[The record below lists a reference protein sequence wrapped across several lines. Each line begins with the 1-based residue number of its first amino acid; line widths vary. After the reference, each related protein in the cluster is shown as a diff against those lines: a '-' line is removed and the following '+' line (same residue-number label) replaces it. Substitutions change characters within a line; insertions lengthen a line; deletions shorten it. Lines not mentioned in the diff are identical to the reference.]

1 MKTLR
6 FGCVLVGFLSLVLSI
21 SAQTSSSTL
30 ATAQVPPLIQ
40 FSNVATDE
48 GGSSLSGAVSITF
61 SLFNSQQ
68 GGEPLWI
75 ETQNNVQLDPTGHY
89 TVQLGITKPAGVPTT
104 LFTSG
109 EARWLGVRIAEQVE
123 QPRVLLLSVPYAL
136 KAGDAAT
143 IGGLPP
149 SAFMLAA
156 PSNGAA
162 SAYAT
167 ESATEQTVSPAT
179 ATDVTTTGGTANFL
193 PVFNGTSTI
202 IDSVVFQSGTGS
214 TARIGINNPVP
225 ANTLD
230 VEGGGTIRG
239 TLSLPAAATATATAG
254 GDSQGLAFGASAF
267 NSSTS
272 KAVNQSFRWQA
283 EPAGNDTP
291 TPSATLNLLFHTG
304 TLPPAETGLSIA
316 SNGALTFIT
325 TQILPGADVTGDLG
339 DSGQIVNINA
349 TNIIT
354 APVAQFSSSL
364 LVPTINATANITAGG
379 TVAAAAVN
387 TTGNILAGGTIGS
400 AGVGNFGSVV
410 STGNVSS
417 DGAITSNNF
426 SGPNAA
432 SFVLGSFSSPTSE
445 AALQV
450 ENVTTTGEVAF
461 LENGNASNPFSVLKL
476 LEVTGSTGDFLNCER
491 PDGTELCNI
500 DSSGTFHSGSDFAE
514 ALPARGAK
522 ELYEPGDVLVMTN
535 SGAGVEKTS
544 ARYSR
549 RVIGIYSTR
558 PGFVGAEKNGQTR
571 VDKNDVPV
579 AITGI
584 VPAKVSAENGP
595 VRVGD
600 LLVTASTPGYAMK
613 ATDPRRMAGAIVGK
627 AMEPLLQGAGVI
639 RVLVTT
645 Q

>member
-1 MKTLR
+1 MKQVR
-6 FGCVLVGFLSLVLSI
+6 VGML
-21 SAQTSSSTL
+21 STL
-30 ATAQVPPLIQ
+30 MLLLCSWLGQAQQSVATAMVPPLIQ
-40 FSNVATDE
+40 LSNVATDE
-48 GGSSLSGAVSITF
+48 GGSSMSGVVNITF
-61 SLFNSQQ
+61 SLYAVQQ
-68 GGEPLWI
+68 GGEPLWT
-75 ETQNNVQLDPTGHY
+75 ETQNNVQLDSTGHY
-89 TVQLGITKPAGVPTT
+89 SVQLGITKPAGVPTT

-109 EARWLGVRIAEQVE
+109 EARWLGVRIAEQPE
-123 QPRVLLLSVPYAL
+123 QARVLLLSVPYAL

-149 SAFMLAA
+149 SAFVLAA
-156 PSNGAA
+156 PQNATVATYVAEPAA
-162 SAYAT
+162 GQS
-167 ESATEQTVSPAT
+167 VSPAT
-179 ATDVTTTGGTANFL
+179 ATDVTTTGSTGTYL
-193 PVFNGTSTI
+193 PVFNSASTI
-202 IDSVVFQSGTGS
+202 IDSVVFQVGSGS
-214 TARIGINNPVP
+214 TAKIGINTTTPSS
-225 ANTLD
+225 TLG
-230 VEGGGTIRG
+230 VNGAATIGGLT
-239 TLSLPAAATATATAG
+239 LPAAGTATATAG
-254 GDSQGLAFGASAF
+254 TISHPLNLVASTF
-267 NSSTS
+267 NSSSGT
-272 KAVNQSFRWQA
+272 AVNQTFRWQTQ
-283 EPAGNDTP
+283 PAGNDTA
-291 TPSATLNLLFHTG
+291 TPSGTLNLLFGSG
-304 TLPPAETGLSIA
+304 TSAPAETGLSIA
-316 SNGALTFIT
+316 SNGALTFAT

-476 LEVTGSTGDFLNCER
+476 LEVTGSKGDFLNCER

-514 ALPARGAK
+514 SLPARGARK
-522 ELYEPGDVLVMTN
+522 LYEPGDVLVMTN

-544 ARYSR
+544 TRYSR
-549 RVIGIYSTR
+549 RVIGIFSTR
-558 PGFVGAEKNGQTR
+558 PGFVGAEKNGETR

-613 ATDPRRMAGAIVGK
+613 ATDPRRMVGAIVGK
-627 AMEPLLQGAGVI
+627 ALEPLLQGAGVI

>member
-1 MKTLR
+1 MKQVRVVML
-6 FGCVLVGFLSLVLSI
+6 
-21 SAQTSSSTL
+21 STL
-30 ATAQVPPLIQ
+30 MVLLCSWLSQAQQSVATAGMVPPLIQ

-61 SLFNSQQ
+61 SLYAGQQ
-68 GGEPLWI
+68 GGEPLWM
-75 ETQNNVQLDPTGHY
+75 ETQNNVQLDSTGHY
-89 TVQLGITKPAGVPTT
+89 SVQLGITKPAGVPTT

-109 EARWLGVRIAEQVE
+109 EARWLGVRIAEQSE

-143 IGGLPP
+143 VGGLPP
-149 SAFMLAA
+149 SAFVLATPQNA
-156 PSNGAA
+156 NATAA
-162 SAYAT
+162 TYVAEPVTGQS
-167 ESATEQTVSPAT
+167 VSPGA
-179 ATDVTTTGGTANFL
+179 ATDVTTTGSAGTFL
-193 PVFNGTSTI
+193 PVFNGASTI
-202 IDSVVFQSGTGS
+202 IDSVMFQVGTGS
-214 TARIGINNPVP
+214 TAKIGINTMTPSS
-225 ANTLD
+225 TLG
-230 VEGGGTIRG
+230 VNGAATING
-239 TLSLPAAATATATAG
+239 LTLPAAGAATATAGTI
-254 GDSQGLAFGASAF
+254 SHPLNLVTSAF
-267 NSSTS
+267 NSTTA
-272 KAVNQSFRWQA
+272 KAVNQTFRWQT
-283 EPAGNDTP
+283 EPAGNDT
-291 TPSATLNLLFHTG
+291 TAPSGTLNLLFGSG
-304 TLPPAETGLSIA
+304 TSTPAETGLKIA
-316 SNGALTFIT
+316 SNGVITFPT

-379 TVAAAAVN
+379 TIAAAAAN
-387 TTGNILAGGTIGS
+387 ITGNILAGTIGT
-400 AGVGNFGSVV
+400 AGAGNFGSVI
-410 STGNVSS
+410 STGNISS
-417 DGAITSNNF
+417 NGAVTSNNF

-432 SFVLGSFSSPTSE
+432 SFVLGSLSSPTSE
-445 AALQV
+445 AAMQV
-450 ENVTTTGEVAF
+450 ENLTTTGEVAF
-461 LENGNASNPFSVLKL
+461 LENGNPSNPFSVLKL
-476 LEVTGSTGDFLNCER
+476 LEVTGSKGDFLNCER

-514 ALPARGAK
+514 SLPARGARK
-522 ELYEPGDVLVMTN
+522 LYEPGDVLVMTN

-549 RVIGIYSTR
+549 RVIGIFSTR
-558 PGFVGAEKNGQTR
+558 PGFVGAEKNGETR

-613 ATDPRRMAGAIVGK
+613 ATDPRRMVGAIVGK
-627 AMEPLLQGAGVI
+627 ALEPLLQGSGVI

>member
-6 FGCVLVGFLSLVLSI
+6 FGFVFVGFLFVALST
-21 SAQTSSSTL
+21 SAQTTSSTL

-89 TVQLGITKPAGVPTT
+89 SVQLGITKPAGVPTT

-109 EARWLGVRIAEQVE
+109 EARWLGVQIAQQPE

-143 IGGLPP
+143 VGGLPP
-149 SAFMLAA
+149 SAFVLAA
-156 PSNGAA
+156 PSNAA
-162 SAYAT
+162 AAT
-167 ESATEQTVSPAT
+167 YITEPATEQSVSPET
-179 ATDVTTTGGTANFL
+179 ATGVTTTGGTANFL
-193 PVFNGTSTI
+193 PLFNGTSTI

-214 TARIGINNPVP
+214 TAKIGINTRVP
-225 ANTLD
+225 ANALD
-230 VEGGGTIRG
+230 VQGAGTIRG

-254 GDSQGLAFGASAF
+254 GNSQGLALVASAF

-304 TLPPAETGLSIA
+304 SSAPAETGLNIA
-316 SNGALTFIT
+316 SNGVLTFAT

-339 DSGQIVNINA
+339 DSGQIVNVNA
-349 TNIIT
+349 TNIIS
-354 APVAQFSSSL
+354 APVAQFSDSL
-364 LVPTINATANITAGG
+364 LTTTINATANITAGG
-379 TVAAAAVN
+379 TIAAAAAN
-387 TTGNILAGGTIGS
+387 ITGNILAGTIGS

-432 SFVLGSFSSPTSE
+432 SFVLGSFGSPTSE
-445 AALQV
+445 AAMQV
-450 ENVTTTGEVAF
+450 ENATAVGEVAF
-461 LENGNASNPFSVLKL
+461 LENANASNPFSVLKL
-476 LEVTGSTGDFLNCER
+476 LEVTGSKGDFLNCER

-514 ALPARGAK
+514 ALPARGDK
-522 ELYEPGDVLVMTN
+522 KLYEPGDVLVMTN

-558 PGFVGAEKNGQTR
+558 PGFVGAEKNGETR

-600 LLVTASTPGYAMK
+600 LLVTASTPGYAMR

-627 AMEPLLQGAGVI
+627 ALEPLLQGSGVI